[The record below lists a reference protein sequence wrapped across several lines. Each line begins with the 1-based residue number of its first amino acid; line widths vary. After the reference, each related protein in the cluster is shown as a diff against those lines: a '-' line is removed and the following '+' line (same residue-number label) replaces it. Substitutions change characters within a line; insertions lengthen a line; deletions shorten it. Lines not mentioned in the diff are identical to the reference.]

1 MGEIVIDDMLSYDW
15 YEDIITSWE
24 NKLLEY
30 GFIEPKIF
38 FNGFYSQGDGAV
50 FDFSNINLKIVYE
63 KFNLELNLVSEL
75 NENNQL
81 TIFTCKNN
89 FANHYSHEKTRYIS
103 FNIDLDC
110 IPDYDTTFSII
121 NSDIKKLEDIRL
133 DLCKEIYNELQTHYE
148 ELESLVLES
157 ENFKK
162 SLYDRQILFK
172 LSETRIYNGRVI
184 SYINE
189 SNEAQVLTYLKTEA
203 ETISKDDDIFKV
215 LVPIDT
221 ILFIGNKTSTRDTI
235 FKEGMQING

>member
-1 MGEIVIDDMLSYDW
+1 MNNIIMDDW

-30 GFIEPKIF
+30 GFIESKIF

-50 FDFSNINLKIVYE
+50 FDFSNINLKIFYE

-81 TIFTCKNN
+81 TLFTCKNN

-103 FNIDLDC
+103 FNMDLDC
-110 IPDYDTTFSII
+110 IQDYDITVSII

-221 ILFIGNKTSTRDTI
+221 ILFIGDKTSTRDTI